1 MEVIQNNATDLTA
14 TITVKIAKEDYLPK
28 FKEEL
33 GKLRKKAQLKGFRKG
48 RVPETTLRKM
58 YGEQVLAEAVND
70 TLQSAISNHIVDND
84 LNLLGQPIPLE
95 TEDDRIVFDATNLQ
109 DYSFDF
115 EIGMAPPLTDVS
127 GAGESDSYTLYKV
140 DVSDAEVQ
148 EELDN
153 AAKRLGDRIEEED
166 SIIENDI
173 IQIKAVELDDDGKVL
188 DKGHE
193 TGFSVMVDLLNDD
206 VKAEILKLKKG
217 GSFDFDIYNLEK
229 DRSEDYV
236 KKYLLNLDADEDKEI
251 GKQFKGEVEKVTRL
265 VPAEMDQE
273 FYDKYFGPGVIT
285 TEEEARDKIRTSI
298 SGYYDEQC
306 RSLMFRDI
314 MDRLMEENKVDVPK
328 DFLTKWM
335 VFNGQEVPS
344 DEDFDKSVD
353 NLRWSLITGALAKKF
368 EIKVESQHIQRHFAK
383 QAMQY
388 MGQYGGD
395 PSLVQGIVQ
404 QMMQNQ
410 EQVNKAYEEVRAEMV
425 FDKLA
430 DTVTKVEDVISA
442 EDFKAKVKAVNEK
455 VNK

>member
-1 MEVIQNNATDLTA
+1 MEVIQNNTTDLTA
-14 TITVKIAKEDYLPK
+14 TITVKIAKEDYLSK

-33 GKLRKKAQLKGFRKG
+33 GKLRRKAQIKGFRKG
-48 RVPETTLRKM
+48 RVPESTLRKM

-70 TLQSAISNHIVDND
+70 SLQSAISNHIVDND

-95 TEDDRIVFDATNLQ
+95 TEDDRIIFDATNLQ

-115 EIGMAPPLTDVS
+115 EIGMAPPLTDIS
-127 GAGESDSYTLYKV
+127 GAGESDSYTLLKV
-140 DVSDAEVQ
+140 DVADTEVQ
-148 EELDN
+148 EEIDN
-153 AAKRLGDRIEEED
+153 AAKRLGDRIEED
-166 SIIENDI
+166 KDIIENDI
-173 IQIKAVELDDDGKVL
+173 IQIKAVELDADGKVL

-193 TGFSVMVDLLNDD
+193 TGFSVMVDLLTDD
-206 VKAEILKLKKG
+206 IKAEVLKLKNG
-217 GSFDFDIYNLEK
+217 DSFDFDIYKIEK
-229 DRSEDYV
+229 DRTDDYV
-236 KKYLLNLDADEDKEI
+236 KKYLLNLDPEEDKEI
-251 GKQFKGEVEKVTRL
+251 GNQFKGEIEKVTRL
-265 VPAEMDQE
+265 VPAEMGQD
-273 FYDKYFGPGVIT
+273 FFDKYFGPGVVSS
-285 TEEEARDKIRTSI
+285 EEEAREKIRTSI

-314 MDRLMEENKVDVPK
+314 MDRLMEENKFDVPK

-353 NLRWSLITGALAKKF
+353 NLRWSLIAGALAKKF
-368 EIKVESQHIQRHFAK
+368 DVKVESEHIQRHFAN

-425 FDKLA
+425 FDKVA
-430 DTVTKVEDVISA
+430 ETVTKVEDTISA
-442 EDFKAKVKAVNEK
+442 EDFRAKVKAVNEK
-455 VNK
+455 VNN